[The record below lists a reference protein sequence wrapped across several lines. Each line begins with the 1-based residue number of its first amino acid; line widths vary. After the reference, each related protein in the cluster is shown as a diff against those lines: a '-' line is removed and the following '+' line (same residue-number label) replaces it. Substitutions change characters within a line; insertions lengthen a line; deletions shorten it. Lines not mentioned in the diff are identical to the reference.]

1 MAAQSQQ
8 LQQDRQDEQD
18 SPREPCKTP
27 STLPCMVFQHFPIE
41 QYYRL
46 LKPVAATAARAI
58 EGYRNFAGRHFVLNE
73 DKTQPG
79 SYLGE
84 GVSCP
89 DADSGEFAILDE
101 AGYFAISAGHDHRNA
116 FVGSVPVGTDGDRQ
130 MMMVASPTV
139 RIRHPPPVRAA
150 HAAVGIRRAGGQTQR
165 GQGLRLRHDQRIEAR
180 FGRHGPAPQADVVE
194 QDVEQAGLAVSPVA
208 VC

>member
-1 MAAQSQQ
+1 
-8 LQQDRQDEQD
+8 
-18 SPREPCKTP
+18 
-27 STLPCMVFQHFPIE
+27 MVFQHFPIE

-89 DADSGEFAILDE
+89 DADSGEFAILDK

-130 MMMVASPTV
+130 MMMVASPTSGFGSYGPVPAKTCRSTV

-165 GQGLRLRHDQRIEAR
+165 GQGLRLRHDQRIEA
-180 FGRHGPAPQADVVE
+180 
-194 QDVEQAGLAVSPVA
+194 
-208 VC
+208 